1 MDNFKRI
8 QQSYIISSISETMYI
23 TIDINGKF
31 TITSDIDKARVF
43 KNESSASKVIT
54 GLNKRIRDLASGWKV
69 VEIERKFE
77 EDAVKYQAKFIHDTP
92 NMSNVTDTLIGASDF
107 EKICDNISNLETLNA
122 QLKAI
127 YDNKQKYCDLVEL
140 YERQECDVLHKVEVD
155 NFNASG
161 GFKWAK
167 MIKNIRQKRRAV
179 KNILRFIDKTQGSTD
194 IAVVVQEINAI
205 KSLKYFPRALPEL
218 FEEV

>member
-1 MDNFKRI
+1 
-8 QQSYIISSISETMYI
+8 MYI
-23 TIDINGKF
+23 AIDINGKF
-31 TITSDIDKARVF
+31 TVTNDIDKARVF
-43 KNESSASKVIT
+43 KNETSASKVIT
-54 GLNKRIRDLASGWKV
+54 GLNKKIRELASGWKV

-77 EDAVKYQAKFIHDTP
+77 EDSVKYQAKFTNDTP
-92 NMSNVTDTLIGASDF
+92 NMSSVKADVLIGASDF
-107 EKICDNISNLETLNA
+107 EKICDNIANLETLNL
-122 QLKAI
+122 QLQSI

-140 YERQECDVLHKVEVD
+140 YERQECDVLHKIETD

-194 IAVVVQEINAI
+194 ISVIVQEINAI
-205 KSLKYFPRALPEL
+205 KTLKYFPRALPEL